1 MLMRLGS
8 LFKCS
13 LFIGNVRNQ
22 CHCIAKLALNSLK
35 TSKTFLVPAML
46 NFPTLS
52 SLNLADF
59 ISTCH

>member
-22 CHCIAKLALNSLK
+22 CHCIAKLALK